1 MQDFLYSLARPF
13 KSVEGNQSMYDP
25 QKIEDAVLALLGAFE
40 FDNGRAWKRI
50 DFSVMEA
57 LAEKGYISNPHGRS
71 ESIHLTKDGLT
82 RAKELAERMFSE

>member
-1 MQDFLYSLARPF
+1 
-13 KSVEGNQSMYDP
+13 MYDS

-57 LAEKGYISNPHGRS
+57 LAEKGYISDPHGRS
-71 ESIHLTKDGLT
+71 ESVCLTIDGLA
-82 RAKELAERMFSE
+82 RAKKLAERMFSE